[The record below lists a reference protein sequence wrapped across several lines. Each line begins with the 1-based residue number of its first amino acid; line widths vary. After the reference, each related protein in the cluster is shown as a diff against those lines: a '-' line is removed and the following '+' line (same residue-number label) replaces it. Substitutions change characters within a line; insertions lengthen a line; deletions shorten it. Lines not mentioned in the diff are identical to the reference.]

1 MKLLNQTEWDQYIE
15 AHPEAHLLQTSAWG
29 ELKRAFGWLPV
40 RLLAGE
46 SAAQVLFR
54 RLPLGISA
62 AYLPKALAVTDWDAL
77 LPALD
82 QLCRQQ
88 RAVFL
93 TIEPDLLEPLDPAL
107 LTRLDGFGTRV
118 EPIQPR
124 RTLLIDLTG
133 TEADWLARMSK
144 KTRHAFE
151 YGIQN
156 GVSVA
161 YSTEIEAFISLM
173 QQTGERAGFGVH
185 SPDYYR
191 HVFQLFAPQNKAALL
206 LARREGR
213 NLAGLMLFRHGTRA
227 YYLYGASSG
236 EDRQFNPTYL
246 IQLESMRWAAQN
258 GCTTY
263 DLWGVPDVNL
273 ETLETQFT
281 TRKDGLWGVYGYKR
295 KFGGQL
301 ARTAGAWRKV
311 YNPALFNLYQ
321 LWSRLRRGDAA

>member
-1 MKLLNQTEWDQYIE
+1 MRLLNQTEWDPFIE
-15 AHPEAHLLQTSAWG
+15 AHPEAHLLQTNAWG
-29 ELKRAFGWLPV
+29 ELKHGFGWAPV
-40 RLLAGE
+40 RIQADG

-54 RLPLGISA
+54 RLPFGISV
-62 AYLPKALAVTDWDAL
+62 AYLPKPLPGTDWEPL

-93 TIEPDLLEPLDPAL
+93 TIEPDLLEPLEPAL
-107 LTRLDGFGTRV
+107 QSRLDAFGSRV
-118 EPIQPR
+118 DPIQPR
-124 RTLLIDLTG
+124 RTLLIDMRG

-156 GVSVA
+156 GVSVV
-161 YSTEIEAFISLM
+161 YSDDIEAFIALM
-173 QQTGERAGFGVH
+173 RQTGERAGFGVH
-185 SPDYYR
+185 SPAYYR
-191 HVFQLFAPQNKAALL
+191 RAFELFAPQNKAALL

-213 NLAGLMLFRHGTRA
+213 DLAGLIVFRHGTRT

-246 IQLESMRWAAQN
+246 IQLESMRWAAQK

-263 DLWGVPDVNL
+263 DLWGVPDADQ
-273 ETLETQFT
+273 ETLEAQFT
-281 TRKDGLWGVYGYKR
+281 TRKDGLWGVYGFKR

-301 ARTAGAWRKV
+301 VRTAGAWRKV
-311 YNPALFNLYQ
+311 YDPTLFTFYQ
-321 LWSRLRRGDAA
+321 IWSRLRRGDAQ